1 MGVLAIIV
9 ILTLISFADLSA
21 GRETLSFFTH
31 APSNFYRDNASV
43 LTIVFFVVTAL
54 FSFRLPG
61 LILLL
66 FSQLALTFEWFRA
79 GIVLLSLGIFITIWK
94 HNAVPKEDL
103 QHSYS
108 LFLVIVLVGSI
119 FRLYALNLI
128 PNEFEGELS
137 PYTAGATGNWFMAN
151 KGVAGPWAPLGLL
164 YYPPIWLAT
173 ELFGTTLFS
182 LRISSAW
189 VGILTFIPLFLF
201 AREAFGTRV
210 ALIACL
216 LFAFNPLHIGW
227 SRTDVHPH
235 GVTVWPAMLI
245 GFFFLRAY
253 KTDQIHYWILLAL
266 SMGLTWHQYPS
277 GQSFVVAPCLALF
290 CLRVLSKRTSWRGEL
305 SIAFGV
311 LLWFLGLPVSCYL
324 ADGVLEFKNPFTLT
338 TERAS
343 WGQKPEVDY
352 VVNKTIN
359 NFSDVVKGIFIKVP
373 YLFHQDFLP
382 EYPPLPQTT
391 VPALLVPFFVFGLI
405 LLLKRAG
412 SLETVLV
419 ISLILAAL
427 APGILS
433 ERAYPKRLSVLFPLI
448 DVVGAVGIATLLRGF
463 SFRIIVPV
471 LIVGGLFLSE
481 VTWSSWFV
489 NKWGKSFEEQVVE
502 ELSKKIKPGTIII
515 GRLWESYL
523 EGKLF
528 YLLLDDL
535 RKIPDVAYVRLT
547 REDKY
552 PYNFNDLLQ
561 REHNSWTY
569 KWTNLPQYPL
579 QRWKK
584 IIFLMQRGQ
593 PWDEELYNKLLTD
606 CQKKEDFE
614 KLVIFECDVIE

>member
-9 ILTLISFADLSA
+9 ILTFISFIDLSA

-31 APSNFYRDNASV
+31 APSGFYRDNVSV
-43 LTIVFFVVTAL
+43 LTIVFFVIAAL

-61 LILLL
+61 LVLLL
-66 FSQLALTFEWFRA
+66 FGQLAFTFEWFGA
-79 GIVLLSLGIFITIWK
+79 GIVLLSLGSLITIWK
-94 HNAVPKEDL
+94 HNVAPKESL
-103 QHSYS
+103 QYSYI

-137 PYTAGATGNWFMAN
+137 PYSAGATGNWFMAN

-189 VGILTFIPLFLF
+189 VGILTFIPFYLFV
-201 AREAFGTRV
+201 REAFGTRV

-253 KTDQIHYWILLAL
+253 KTDRIHYWILLAL

-277 GQSFVVAPCLALF
+277 GQSFVAAPCLALF
-290 CLRVLSKRTSWRGEL
+290 CLRVFAKRTSWRGEL
-305 SIAFGV
+305 SVAFGV
-311 LLWFLGLPVSCYL
+311 LLWFLGLPVSHYL
-324 ADGVLEFKNPFTLT
+324 ADGSLEFKNPFTLT
-338 TERAS
+338 TVRAS
-343 WGQKPEVDY
+343 WGEKPAVDH
-352 VVNKTIN
+352 VINKTIN
-359 NFSDVVKGIFIKVP
+359 NFSDVVEGIFTKVP

-382 EYPPLPQTT
+382 EYLPLPQTT
-391 VPALLVPFFVFGLI
+391 VPALLVPFFVFGFI
-405 LLLKRAG
+405 LLLKRG
-412 SLETVLV
+412 RSLETVLV
-419 ISLILAAL
+419 LSLILAAL

-463 SFRIIVPV
+463 SFRIIAPV
-471 LIVGGLFLSE
+471 LFLGGLFLSE

-489 NKWGKSFEEQVVE
+489 NKWGKSFEEHVVDQV
-502 ELSKKIKPGTIII
+502 SKKITPGTIIT

-535 RKIPDVAYVRLT
+535 RKIPNVAYVRLT
-547 REDKY
+547 HEDKY
-552 PYNFNDLLQ
+552 PFDFYNLLQ

-569 KWTNLPQYPL
+569 KWTELPQYPL

-584 IIFLMQRGQ
+584 MIFLMQRGQ
-593 PWDEELYNKLLTD
+593 PWDEEIYKMLLSE
-606 CQKKEDFE
+606 CQKIVHLES
-614 KLVIFECDVIE
+614 LVIFECKIQE